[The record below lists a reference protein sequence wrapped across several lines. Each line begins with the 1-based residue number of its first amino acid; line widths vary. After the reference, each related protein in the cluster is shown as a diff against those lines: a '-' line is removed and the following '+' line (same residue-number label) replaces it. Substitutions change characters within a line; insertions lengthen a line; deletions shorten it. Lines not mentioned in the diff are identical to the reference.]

1 MTKQEKKLW
10 ILDYMRDESHKHMF
24 FDVVSEEFVLD
35 YIDACEPKQ
44 VYGSACFVPK
54 VPELGRY
61 LSELHKEGMLDRYVH
76 GCTYTQD
83 GSPKWVYVYNLKE
96 NDH

>member
-1 MTKQEKKLW
+1 MTKQEKKQW
-10 ILDYMRDESHKHMF
+10 ILDYIRDESHKDIF

-44 VYGSACFVPK
+44 VYGTACFVPK

-61 LSELHKEGMLDRYVH
+61 LSELYKEGLLKRYVH

-83 GSPKWVYVYNLKE
+83 GFPKWVYVYNLKE
-96 NDH
+96 K